1 MRWLR
6 LARAT
11 SDARLP
17 QPYDCQLPGI
27 AMNSTSRPGAVR
39 QTCVLAGWFRLIADA
54 GLVFTNVCFQT
65 GAAIR
70 GEICNA
76 IVSLHDNPTDAPSVS
91 GLAD

>member
-1 MRWLR
+1 MRTR
-6 LARAT
+6 SAQIDFSPMR
-11 SDARLP
+11 
-17 QPYDCQLPGI
+17 DC
-27 AMNSTSRPGAVR
+27 R
-39 QTCVLAGWFRLIADA
+39 FRLIADA

-76 IVSLHDNPTDAPSVS
+76 IAYLHDNLTDVPSVS

>member
-1 MRWLR
+1 MVAPW
-6 LARAT
+6 RAYT
-11 SDARLP
+11 SDFLLSIVRVRHKRSI
-17 QPYDCQLPGI
+17 DG
-27 AMNSTSRPGAVR
+27 SRCRTDRRRGSS
-39 QTCVLAGWFRLIADA
+39 RLIADA